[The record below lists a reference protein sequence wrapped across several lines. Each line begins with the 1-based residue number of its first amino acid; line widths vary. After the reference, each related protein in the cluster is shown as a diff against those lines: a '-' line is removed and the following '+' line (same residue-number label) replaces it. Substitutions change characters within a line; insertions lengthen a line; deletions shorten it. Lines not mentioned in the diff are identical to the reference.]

1 MTGNFS
7 LRKQLKL
14 LAATS
19 VPIPLSPKPLSELLG
34 RPRVIIKYKCQPFA
48 LEGVERLPFE
58 TQMDQS
64 NFESKIN
71 IKFVN
76 QDLLKTALTHRSYLN
91 ENRSYRLPHN
101 ERLEFLGDAVLELVA
116 TEYLY
121 RNFPNPEGELTNFR
135 SALVNYR
142 LLSTI
147 AKEIGIENF
156 IYLSHGEAKDTG
168 RARQVILANALEA
181 LIGAV
186 YLDQGMEPAKK
197 FIEDF
202 VLTKL
207 PAIINE
213 QAYLDPK
220 SKLQELVQER
230 LSITPIYKVISESG
244 PDHAKNFVIGVYI
257 SDRLIGEGTGPSKQD
272 SEVEAAKNALQ
283 KQDF

>member
-1 MTGNFS
+1 MKEFEKLEKKLGLDFKN
-7 LRKQLKL
+7 KKL
-14 LAATS
+14 LMQA
-19 VPIPLSPKPLSELLG
+19 
-34 RPRVIIKYKCQPFA
+34 
-48 LEGVERLPFE
+48 
-58 TQMDQS
+58 
-64 NFESKIN
+64 
-71 IKFVN
+71 FV
-76 QDLLKTALTHRSYLN
+76 HRSYLN
-91 ENRSYRLPHN
+91 ENPSFELEHN
-101 ERLEFLGDAVLELVA
+101 ERLEFLGDAVMELIV
-116 TEYLY
+116 TENLY
-121 RNFPNPEGELTNFR
+121 KKHPEKAEGELTNFR